1 MKKSLNFNP
10 FFVFFDIVISFY
22 LRGILGLSGSGD
34 VVIDELAPGDEEQG
48 DRVVVVAVVL
58 KSCSL
63 RIRLTMVV
71 MRRGR
76 RKRRRRSQF
85 RRTKSQRNQI
95 TLERHDLSV
104 HRHVFL

>member
-1 MKKSLNFNP
+1 M
-10 FFVFFDIVISFY
+10 
-22 LRGILGLSGSGD
+22 
-34 VVIDELAPGDEEQG
+34 IDELAPGDEEQG

-71 MRRGR
+71 MRR
-76 RKRRRRSQF
+76 RRSQF

-95 TLERHDLSV
+95 TLERHALSV

>member
-1 MKKSLNFNP
+1 M
-10 FFVFFDIVISFY
+10 
-22 LRGILGLSGSGD
+22 
-34 VVIDELAPGDEEQG
+34 IDELAPGDEEQG
-48 DRVVVVAVVL
+48 DRVVVVPVVL

-85 RRTKSQRNQI
+85 RRTKSQRSQI